1 MTIYIS
7 QVGKPTFF
15 ATRFFSIAWSWIRFL
30 TRLFRFVIGVIS
42 IVDNFDS
49 LVWVQF
55 GGDSRFVKYYFRDP
69 NEIVF
74 LGKNV
79 PNVISALTILLYHEL
94 ITLFPVMKFM
104 KVRSWKVRFFF
115 KHSRY
120 WAYFE
125 TNDKENTI
133 KGHLGSFKAK

>member
-79 PNVISALTILLYHEL
+79 PNVISARFYSIMSWLRY
-94 ITLFPVMKFM
+94 F
-104 KVRSWKVRFFF
+104 RSWSSWRSEVEKSGFSSNIADIGLILKQMIR
-115 KHSRY
+115 KTR
-120 WAYFE
+120 
-125 TNDKENTI
+125 
-133 KGHLGSFKAK
+133 